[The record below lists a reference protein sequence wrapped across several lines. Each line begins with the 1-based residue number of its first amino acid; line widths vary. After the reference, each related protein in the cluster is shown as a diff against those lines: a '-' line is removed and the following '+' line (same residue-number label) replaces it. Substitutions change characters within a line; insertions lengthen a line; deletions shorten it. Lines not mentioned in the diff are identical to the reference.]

1 MRDKNE
7 GVTVKCCARPR
18 LFLAEYQPPCK
29 LVKNKSGPNT
39 KRKRKLDGLKN
50 FEWQIQIISFI
61 IIKID
66 SY

>member
-7 GVTVKCCARPR
+7 GVTVECCARPR

-50 FEWQIQIISFI
+50 FEWQI
-61 IIKID
+61 
-66 SY
+66 